1 MFPRSRRLVL
11 IGATAA
17 ALGAIAPAAASA
29 AAPVHKL
36 GTAPPPVM
44 VSQPTAVAIEAF
56 PTGGKGSGS
65 ETTCGLYTQ
74 ELQAD
79 QAVVDDAK
87 NAGDYEAADKWTA
100 QLNSDIDS
108 ALDAGCAVIY

>member
-1 MFPRSRRLVL
+1 ML
-11 IGATAA
+11 IGASAA
-17 ALGAIAPAAASA
+17 ALTAIAPAAASA
-29 AAPVHKL
+29 AAPVHKI
-36 GTAPPPVM
+36 GTAPPPV
-44 VSQPTAVAIEAF
+44 VISQPTAVAIEAF

-79 QAVVDDAK
+79 QGVINDAN
-87 NAGDYEAADKWTA
+87 NAGESDAAAKWTA
-100 QLNSDIDS
+100 QLNKDINS